1 MEHPVSDEAI
11 SAYNAIGITPHPW
24 QIDAFDAAMRSLR
37 GEPVLLQA
45 CTGSGK
51 TYLALALCYHIMAAT
66 DAKVGDD
73 AKYWRIILSVPSEE
87 LVRQTVANFERTF
100 GKRFRHGQPIV
111 GAWYGKVKH
120 DARIIVACHASLS
133 KTLAPYFQVSRG
145 KPYTDEGG
153 VERFHPIGCAF
164 WLFDECHL
172 AGSDEVTKAVEIIRP
187 KTQLGITATL
197 KPGGIPRFRRVV
209 YDYQIE
215 PAIRDGVLVE
225 PDFVYANAE
234 EQGLDPNITV
244 LSMIRRAAPPGP
256 GIVDAYTVNDAE
268 WFANFLRQNGIP
280 AMAFHSKMA
289 EPDRKAAMRD
299 LLSGRLRCLVHV
311 DMMTTGIDVPGL
323 RWVAWR
329 RERGSAM
336 AIVQQGG
343 RLLRK
348 IRDPKDPTLA
358 WAGPKDRA
366 VFLFPRKPD
375 WMRSLVPP
383 SPDGASLMGAA
394 ESESRGGGSTSKK
407 SSGPTMTIIPPAE
420 AAPIVGEWIAKLVD
434 AVASYGVAVEAPYM
448 QVDDPG
454 GAWRALPITPRQHV
468 KIMDLTSNGHKSP
481 VKYLPP
487 PHREAVKALLRF
499 PEVLLQGHASDL
511 LRLFFGLQ
519 RHAGKH
525 YAANKHQL
533 GHAKWWTGGPV
544 IPFPPPVH
552 AIDSLH
558 GGANGQT

>member
-1 MEHPVSDEAI
+1 M
-11 SAYNAIGITPHPW
+11 SADALAAYEAIGITPHRC
-24 QIDAFDAAMRSLR
+24 QIDAFDAVMANLR
-37 GEPVLLQA
+37 GEAILAQLA
-45 CTGSGK
+45 TGSGK
-51 TYLALALCYHIMAAT
+51 TYLALALCYHIMQKT
-66 DAKVGDD
+66 DEKSGED

-120 DARIIVACHASLS
+120 DARIIVACHASLA

-145 KPYTDEGG
+145 KPYIDEATGA
-153 VERFHPIGCAF
+153 ERYHPIGCAF

-197 KPGGIPRFRRVV
+197 KPGGIPRFRKVV

-225 PDFVYANAE
+225 PEFVYATAE
-234 EQGLDPNITV
+234 EQTLDPNITV
-244 LSMIRRAAPPGP
+244 LSMIRRAAPAGP
-256 GIVDAYTVNDAE
+256 GVVDAYTVDDAE

-280 AMAFHSKMA
+280 AMAFHSKMTEA
-289 EPDRKAAMRD
+289 DRKSVMRD

-311 DMMTTGIDVPGL
+311 DMLTTGVDVPGL
-323 RWVAWR
+323 RWLAWR

-348 IRDPKDPTLA
+348 VRDLKDPTLA

-375 WMRSLVPP
+375 WMRSLALT
-383 SPDGASLMGAA
+383 SPTGASLMGAA
-394 ESESRGGGSTSKK
+394 EDESRKGSSTSKK
-407 SSGPTMTIIPPAE
+407 STGPSMTIIPPAE
-420 AAPIVGEWIAKLVD
+420 AAPIVGEWISKLVD
-434 AVASYGVAVEAPYM
+434 AVAGYGVAVEAPYKD
-448 QVDDPG
+448 VDDPDG
-454 GAWRALPITPRQHV
+454 VWRALPITTKQHV
-468 KIMDLTSNGHKSP
+468 RIMELTKDGHKSP
-481 VKYLPP
+481 VKYLPKE
-487 PHREAVKALLRF
+487 HREAVKALLRF
-499 PEVLLQGHASDL
+499 PEVMLQGHASDL

-519 RHAGKH
+519 KHAGKH

-533 GHAKWWTGGPV
+533 GPAKWWSGVPV

-552 AIDSLH
+552 AIDSLQ
-558 GGANGQT
+558 GGADGA